1 MSTTSV
7 YDPDEEEDAA
17 SDDSFERGI
26 FPVGFTASSPPL
38 QRLRITS
45 PDFTGPSAPQT
56 KHARSSG
63 SRSRAKVLQAQKKLP
78 VEKYTEILNEFIN
91 GNAGGAVA
99 AIKSTLSR
107 SQIGVVRWTPEE
119 KDALFNALE
128 RHGKSGIPKIASLV
142 GSKSEMEVRAYIDIL
157 HRALEQQQ
165 HRDFTTSVA
174 LGDIPVAI
182 EIGEECRQVLE
193 DNADALCLQEEQAH
207 NTAGEREHGEM
218 WLVNR
223 HVAAVVEDQLGAE
236 NETPDTIENENG
248 DPKEVDEDN
257 NTNNNNNNDETPPSS
272 ILATAQLLN
281 TSNWI
286 LLSERIFMNPGK
298 RQIEDNWSNLAYEGE
313 APSMTCE
320 AFADFYTLAIS
331 LTRRLIQSS
340 LFFAASRIRALERG
354 GYQRGKLVRREDVGA
369 ALDVLRMSHSSRE
382 FWTRA
387 ARRCKLDV
395 EDIRHR
401 KGYKPTQLTYDE
413 VEEELSLEASR
424 SRTSRAS
431 SIAQSTA
438 VSEDLSDSE
447 EEPLSPG
454 SDISGR
460 QLDDNLSDEES
471 LSDPE
476 EAHAATIDQEARR
489 VEESQLWRR
498 LGQSPPPSSSRPR
511 PHADIKMEME
521 SDDEGFTATS
531 RPLGGRKTKQDLV
544 DWRDRVLY
552 HSEWEEFGADTL
564 LVEEEVAENQ
574 RERKRR
580 RVE

>member
-38 QRLRITS
+38 QKLRITS
-45 PDFTGPSAPQT
+45 PDFTGPSAAQT
-56 KHARSSG
+56 RRARPSR
-63 SRSRAKVLQAQKKLP
+63 SRSRAKALQAQRNLA
-78 VEKYTEILNEFIN
+78 VEQYAEIFNEFIN
-91 GNAGGAVA
+91 DNAGGAEA
-99 AIKSTLSR
+99 ANKSTLSR
-107 SQIGVVRWTPEE
+107 SQIGVVRWSPEE

-142 GSKSEMEVRAYIDIL
+142 GSKSEIEVRAYIDIL

-165 HRDFTTSVA
+165 HRDFSTSVI
-174 LGDIPVAI
+174 LGDIPAAI
-182 EIGEECRQVLE
+182 EVSEECDQVLE

-236 NETPDTIENENG
+236 NEAPDSVENETG
-248 DPKEVDEDN
+248 DRKDLHEDN
-257 NTNNNNNNDETPPSS
+257 KTNNNNDETPPSS

-281 TSNWI
+281 ASNWI
-286 LLSERIFMNPGK
+286 LLSERIFMNPGN

-313 APSMTCE
+313 TPSVTCE

-369 ALDVLRMSHSSRE
+369 ALDVLQMSHNTRE
-382 FWTRA
+382 FWTGA

-401 KGYKPTQLTYDE
+401 KGYKPAPLTYDE
-413 VEEELSLEASR
+413 VEEELSLEGSR

-438 VSEDLSDSE
+438 VSENLSDSE
-447 EEPLSPG
+447 EEPLSPT
-454 SDISGR
+454 SDSSGR
-460 QLDDNLSDEES
+460 QSNDDISDEES

-476 EAHAATIDQEARR
+476 EAHAATIDREARR
-489 VEESQLWRR
+489 IEESRLWRR
-498 LGQSPPPSSSRPR
+498 LGQSPPPASSPAR
-511 PHADIKMEME
+511 PHADIKME
-521 SDDEGFTATS
+521 SDDEAVTGAS

-544 DWRDRVLY
+544 DWRDRVLF
-552 HSEWEEFGADTL
+552 HSEWEEFGADTI

-580 RVE
+580 RLE